1 MNIRSRICVLTAA
14 AALLTAGA
22 SQAATTLRMSHFWPG
37 PSAINQQIFE
47 AWAQRVEEAS
57 NGELRVQNFPSQTLS
72 KADDTYDATVK
83 GITDIGV
90 TAQGY
95 TAGRFPL
102 SQIVELPGVAE
113 SAPEG
118 ACIMQT
124 LYDDGHFGDEY
135 RDTHVLFMFT
145 TGPGYIHTRETD
157 VQTPADL
164 QGLRIRRPTAVA
176 GGLLEGM
183 GARPIGMPAP
193 DIYTAMQRGVLD
205 GLSFPWEGMKV
216 FRLNELAH
224 YHTQVPFYTL
234 VFVATMNKNTWERLS
249 PEQQAAI
256 DANSGMAWA
265 RNAGEV
271 FAGLDTAGRQE
282 AEAAG
287 DTIRVIDH
295 PLDNPDWQSPL
306 KQGIENYLSGL
317 ESRGL
322 DQARE
327 VYQAALAAK
336 QDCAAETS

>member
-1 MNIRSRICVLTAA
+1 MKIRSGICVLTAA
-14 AALLTAGA
+14 AAMLTAGA

-37 PSAINQQIFE
+37 VSAINQEIFE
-47 AWAQRVEEAS
+47 DWAKSVEAAS
-57 NGELRVQNFPSQTLS
+57 DGELRVQNFPSQTLS

-83 GITDIGV
+83 GITDIGI

-124 LYDDGHFGDEY
+124 LYDDGRFGDEY
-135 RDTHVLFMFT
+135 KDSHVLFMFT

-176 GGLLEGM
+176 GSMLEGM
-183 GARPIGMPAP
+183 GARPVGMPAP
-193 DIYTAMQRGVLD
+193 DIYTSMQRGVLD

-216 FRLNELAH
+216 FRLNELAR

-234 VFVATMNKNTWERLS
+234 VFVATMNERTYDRLS

-256 DANSGMAWA
+256 DANTGMLWA
-265 RNAGEV
+265 KNAGKV
-271 FAGLDTAGRQE
+271 FAQLDADGKKE
-282 AEAAG
+282 AEEAG
-287 DTIRVIDH
+287 HTIRVIDH
-295 PLDNPDWQSPL
+295 PLDNPDWQTPL
-306 KQGIENYLSGL
+306 QQGIDSYLSEL

-327 VYQAALAAK
+327 VYQAALEAK
-336 QDCAAETS
+336 RNCGAGI